1 MSGKIKALFHILC
14 IFILPGYGALANES
28 ETSHIPVPKN
38 IIYAGQLISSNLL
51 RDRKVPNN
59 YLNRVNVISQYSE
72 VIGKIA
78 KVTLVPSKPI
88 PTNYLSEPDVVKVN
102 NRTIIR
108 FISGTLLITAE
119 VLPLNA
125 AKVGDTVRARNLQ
138 TGVVVYGMAQADGTI
153 LAGGHR

>member
-1 MSGKIKALFHILC
+1 MFSNTKTLVLALCLSTFSVSSV
-14 IFILPGYGALANES
+14 FAS
-28 ETSHIPVPKN
+28 EDKTSHIPVPKN
-38 IIYAGQLISSNLL
+38 IIYAGQVINSNLL
-51 RDRKVPNN
+51 RDRKVPNS
-59 YLNRVNVISQYSE
+59 YLNRFNVISQYSE
-72 VIGKIA
+72 IVGKVA

-108 FISGTLLITAE
+108 FRSGTLLITAE

-125 AKVGDTVRARNLQ
+125 AKAGDTVRARNLQ

-153 LAGGHR
+153 LAGGYR